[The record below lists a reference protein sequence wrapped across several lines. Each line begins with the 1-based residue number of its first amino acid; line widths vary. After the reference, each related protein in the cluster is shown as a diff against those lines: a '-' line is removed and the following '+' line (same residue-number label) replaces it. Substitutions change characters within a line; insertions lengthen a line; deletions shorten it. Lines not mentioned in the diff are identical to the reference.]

1 MMRTLTN
8 LLRHTSVYAL
18 VLMSFF
24 TIFSMSL
31 AKAQGNS
38 PALSPAELQQINN
51 QPLAPAASASKS
63 TNAPENRK
71 PSFQFKD
78 GNGTEVTEYKDANAP
93 TQVEVKTKFT
103 TYEMSPPDSVKPG
116 AKSGEGNLLSVP
128 SISLP
133 F

>member
-1 MMRTLTN
+1 MMHTLMN
-8 LLRHTSVYAL
+8 LLRHSSGYTL

-24 TIFSMSL
+24 TIFSIGL

-63 TNAPENRK
+63 TSTPENRK
-71 PSFQFKD
+71 PSYQFKD
-78 GNGTEVTEYKDANAP
+78 GNGTEVIEYKDANAP
-93 TQVEVKTKFT
+93 TQVEVKTKYT

-116 AKSGEGNLLSVP
+116 AQSGEGNLLSVP